1 MLLRTLGKFRDKH
14 DVVVVLKGR
23 QKGDDVRVLQLG
35 VQAQLALHLVPVQR
49 RQAQLAVRFE
59 GHRGAALAAGGAV
72 QGGCFTLV
80 ELTLQAETGHRPA
93 LGGGGGAEVGE
104 RVGVGWGGYTP
115 RDHPSPTPP
124 PLHPPAAALH
134 GWGEVG
140 GHVDRVLARRLSV
153 HERRMVREERQAQQP
168 RAPPGA
174 DAAAS
179 HD

>member
-1 MLLRTLGKFRDKH
+1 MNVCLPGAAGSTVLLRTLGKFRDKH

-93 LGGGGGAEVGE
+93 LGGGGGPG
-104 RVGVGWGGYTP
+104 GWGAGGVWGGG
-115 RDHPSPTPP
+115 PTLPESSLP
-124 PLHPPAAALH
+124 NPTLLFTHQPLRCMA
-134 GWGEVG
+134 G
-140 GHVDRVLARRLSV
+140 GRSGDT
-153 HERRMVREERQAQQP
+153 
-168 RAPPGA
+168 
-174 DAAAS
+174 
-179 HD
+179 

>member
-93 LGGGGGAEVGE
+93 LGGGG
-104 RVGVGWGGYTP
+104 
-115 RDHPSPTPP
+115 
-124 PLHPPAAALH
+124 
-134 GWGEVG
+134 
-140 GHVDRVLARRLSV
+140 ARRLGSGWGLGGGATLPESSLPNPTLLFT
-153 HERRMVREERQAQQP
+153 HQP
-168 RAPPGA
+168 LRCMAGGRSG
-174 DAAAS
+174 DT
-179 HD
+179 